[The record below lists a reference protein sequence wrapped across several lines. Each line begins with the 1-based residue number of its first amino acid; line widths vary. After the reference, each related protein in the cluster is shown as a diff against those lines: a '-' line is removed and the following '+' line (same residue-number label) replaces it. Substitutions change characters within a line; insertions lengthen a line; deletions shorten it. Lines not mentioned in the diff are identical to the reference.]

1 VTAPEPHPR
10 RFTAVVFDMDG
21 VLVDSEPMHVE
32 AMRGLLMPYGVA
44 YTDRENEEFFGF
56 TDLEAFRILKRRYG
70 LAPDEHE
77 LTRRRTEL
85 LVALTRTRT
94 VPMDGVPDVPR
105 TLHGWGYRLAV
116 ASSSALGVIRVTVET
131 LGLVPLF
138 EALVSGAELGRG
150 KPAPDVFVETARRL
164 GLPPR
169 ACLVVEDSRN
179 GLLAAKAAGMA
190 CAAIPCPATRHE
202 DFSEADFRL
211 GALPELLPI
220 LR

>member
-1 VTAPEPHPR
+1 VTAPQHPR
-10 RFTAVVFDMDG
+10 RFAAVVFDMDG

-32 AMRGLLMPYGVA
+32 AMRRVLGPYGVA
-44 YTDRENEEFFGF
+44 YTDRENEQFFGF
-56 TDLEAFRILKRRYG
+56 TDPEVFRILRTRYG

-85 LVALTRTRT
+85 LVELTRKGT
-94 VPMDGVPDVPR
+94 VPMAGVPDVPR
-105 TLHGWGYRLAV
+105 TLHAWGYRLAV
-116 ASSSALGVIRVTVET
+116 ASSSALGVIRATVEA
-131 LGLVPLF
+131 LGITPLF
-138 EALVSGAELGRG
+138 EALVSGADVGRG

-179 GLLAAKAAGMA
+179 GLLAAKAAEMA
-190 CAAIPCPATRHE
+190 CATIPCPSTRHE

-211 GALPELLPI
+211 GALPDLLSI

>member
-1 VTAPEPHPR
+1 VTAPQHPR
-10 RFTAVVFDMDG
+10 RFAAVVFDMDG

-32 AMRGLLMPYGVA
+32 AMRRILGPYGVA
-44 YTDRENEEFFGF
+44 YTDRENEQFFGF
-56 TDLEAFRILKRRYG
+56 TDPEVFRILRTRYG

-85 LVALTRTRT
+85 LVELTRKGT
-94 VPMDGVPDVPR
+94 VPMAGVPDVPR
-105 TLHGWGYRLAV
+105 TLHARGYRLAV
-116 ASSSALGVIRVTVET
+116 ASSSALGVIRATVEA
-131 LGLVPLF
+131 LGITPLF
-138 EALVSGAELGRG
+138 EALVSGADVGRG

-179 GLLAAKAAGMA
+179 GLLAAKAAEMA
-190 CAAIPCPATRHE
+190 CATIPCPSTRHE

-211 GALPELLPI
+211 SALPDLLSI
-220 LR
+220 L